1 MAVALAEPH
10 WYSRRGY
17 GGGRSRGGVWCPQVG
32 PLAGRDPRCPPPVVA
47 TPEASPEAEA
57 MGFLYR
63 RKREAVAEAKPE
75 SDADPK
81 DFYLFPTLM

>member
-1 MAVALAEPH
+1 MAVALAEGS
-10 WYSRRGY
+10 YGRGC
-17 GGGRSRGGVWCPQVG
+17 G
-32 PLAGRDPRCPPPVVA
+32 
-47 TPEASPEAEA
+47 
-57 MGFLYR
+57 YR